1 LKRILGIDFGKKRI
15 GAAVSDPLG
24 LTAQPVEV
32 IENTSSAMSRIKEL
46 CERYEAASVV
56 VGLPKNLKGEIAQ
69 SAQDVLAFVKKLQ
82 KSIGDIPVITYDERL
97 STASVMKTLSETNMS
112 GRKKRQVVD
121 KMAAAYILQGY
132 MDGLNKNT

>member
-24 LTAQPVEV
+24 ITAQPVEV
-32 IENTSSAMSRIKEL
+32 IENNASAIDRIKEL
-46 CERYEAASVV
+46 CEKYEAGRVV

-69 SAQDVLAFVKKLQ
+69 SAQDVLAFVKKLR
-82 KSIGDIPVITYDERL
+82 KAAGDIPVITYDERL
-97 STASVMKTLSETNMS
+97 STASVMKTLSETGMS
-112 GRKKRQVVD
+112 GREKRQVVD

-132 MDGLNKNT
+132 MDGHKKDS

>member
-1 LKRILGIDFGKKRI
+1 MKRILGIDYGKKRI

-32 IENTSSAMSRIKEL
+32 IENTSSSMSRIKEL
-46 CERYEAASVV
+46 CERYEAGSVV

-69 SAQDVLAFVKKLQ
+69 SAEDVLSFVKKLQ

-132 MDGLNKNT
+132 MDGLKKAV